1 MRGARATPPDPED
14 PDIVEELTRQEHSA
28 VEKWLALQ
36 RDGTGSALPNLIDWR
51 KTRDAIER
59 LCGDDQHL
67 SWLEL
72 ELVAPMLDYIA
83 QKLRIPGPPQGGSS
97 VAITA
102 SRPRRRLPADRKPID
117 EAPFKE
123 TLRQMRPDLSE
134 GEINAKWFEHQA
146 RCDRERARRAKG
158 RRR

>member
-67 SWLEL
+67 SGSNSSWSRPCSTTSPKSFGFP
-72 ELVAPMLDYIA
+72 V
-83 QKLRIPGPPQGGSS
+83 RRQGGSS

>member
-1 MRGARATPPDPED
+1 MRGARATPPDPEY

-83 QKLRIPGPPQGGSS
+83 RKRFPVRRKAAPRSPSRRRGRAGACQP
-97 VAITA
+97 TA
-102 SRPRRRLPADRKPID
+102 SPSTRPPSRK
-117 EAPFKE
+117 
-123 TLRQMRPDLSE
+123 RC
-134 GEINAKWFEHQA
+134 A
-146 RCDRERARRAKG
+146 RCAPT
-158 RRR
+158 